1 MPGEKGAGGRVE
13 VHGVVSPCLR
23 RGQHWT
29 GPSTQPA
36 QNDTLCDRR
45 RSCRARINQV
55 APVHETSYES
65 EDLMKADH
73 YDSFAE
79 SYSTD
84 NESNLINGH
93 YERPAMIDLAG
104 DVNGHRVLDA
114 GCGSGPLSAAL
125 RAKGAIVTG
134 FDSSSA
140 MVELARQRLGENA
153 ALHVADLSQPL
164 PFADGAF
171 DDVVA
176 SLVLH
181 YLRDWT
187 APLAELRR
195 VLKPGGRLILS
206 VPHPI
211 IYKLTD
217 PSADYFAITQ
227 YSEEFTFD
235 GQSVVLTYWHRPL
248 HAMTDAFTG
257 ADFRISVISEPPH
270 SPDTPREL
278 LPPHVG
284 NRTAFLCFIFFV
296 LEAS

>member
-1 MPGEKGAGGRVE
+1 MIDQA
-13 VHGVVSPCLR
+13 
-23 RGQHWT
+23 
-29 GPSTQPA
+29 
-36 QNDTLCDRR
+36 
-45 RSCRARINQV
+45 

-65 EDLMKADH
+65 EHLMKADH

-84 NESNLINGH
+84 NEFSLLNAY

-104 DVNGHRVLDA
+104 DVNGHPVLDA

-125 RAKGAIVTG
+125 LAKGAIVTG
-134 FDSSSA
+134 FDSSPA
-140 MVELARQRLGENA
+140 MIKLARQRLGENA
-153 ALHVADLSQPL
+153 ALHIADLSQPL
-164 PFADGAF
+164 PFTDGAF
-171 DDVVA
+171 DDVVV

-187 APLAELRR
+187 VTLAELRR

-206 VPHPI
+206 VNHPT
-211 IYKLTD
+211 IYKLTY
-217 PSADYFAITQ
+217 PSADYFAITE
-227 YSEEFTFD
+227 YSEEYTFKA
-235 GQSVVLTYWHRPL
+235 GQNMELTYWHRPL
-248 HAMTDAFTG
+248 HAMTDAFTKAG
-257 ADFRISVISEPPH
+257 FRLSIISEPPA

-278 LPPHVG
+278 FPPHLG